1 MIVLSAMMCCGQE
14 KENNKQTNKIQK
26 RRNFQE
32 EVILTEAEGWRQEV
46 KIQSWKKGLPTSTW
60 WKQHLGKAIRNQGQD
75 KEGTSNAKAYLS
87 TM

>member
-14 KENNKQTNKIQK
+14 KENNRQTNKIQK
-26 RRNFQE
+26 E
-32 EVILTEAEGWRQEV
+32 EIFRKRLFWQAEGWRQEV
-46 KIQSWKKGLPTSTW
+46 KIQSWKKGLPTSAW